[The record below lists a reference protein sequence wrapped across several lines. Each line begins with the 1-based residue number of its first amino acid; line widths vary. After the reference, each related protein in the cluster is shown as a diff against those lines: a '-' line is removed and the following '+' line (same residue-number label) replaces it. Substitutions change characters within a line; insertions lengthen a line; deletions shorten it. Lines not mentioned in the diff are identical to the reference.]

1 MPSSRTKA
9 GRKSKRALP
18 NVDTGPRY
26 QTIAN
31 VLTAAISSGRYP
43 VGSTLPTE
51 HELCEQ
57 FGISRF
63 TVREALRQLREA
75 GLVTRTPRVGTKVI
89 AKQDRAPYVQALGS
103 LDDLLQYAASTE
115 LRLVHTA
122 VIEVD
127 QILAAEIPM
136 TPGERWL
143 FGIGIRYQKEDNEPV
158 ALTRVYISPDF
169 RDIAPRLKDRT
180 DAIYKLIEKHHG
192 VTVMRVEQR
201 ILAVSLSR
209 DDALHLKSK
218 AGGPALRMLRFYFDK
233 NDRLVEASDSI
244 HPADRFSYAMAI
256 DKSE

>member
-1 MPSSRTKA
+1 MPSSRQ
-9 GRKSKRALP
+9 KRAARKP
-18 NVDTGPRY
+18 KRSRPRVDTGPRY

-31 VLTAAISSGRYP
+31 VFDRGISSGRYP

-51 HELCEQ
+51 HEFCEQ

-89 AKQDRAPYVQALGS
+89 AKQERAPYVQTLGS
-103 LDDLLQYAASTE
+103 LDNLLQYAATTE
-115 LRLVHTA
+115 LRLVYTGI
-122 VIEVD
+122 IEVD

-136 TPGERWL
+136 TLGERWL
-143 FGIGIRYQKEDNEPV
+143 FGIGIRYQKEDNLPV

-169 RDIAPRLKDRT
+169 SDIAQLLKDRT
-180 DAIYKLIEKHHG
+180 EAIYKLIEKHYG
-192 VTVMRVEQR
+192 VTVARVEQR

-218 AGGPALRMLRFYFDK
+218 AGGPALRCF
-233 NDRLVEASDSI
+233 DSI
-244 HPADRFSYAMAI
+244 STRMTGSLKPRTAFIRLIVSATR
-256 DKSE
+256 